1 MPDKARQ
8 STPVPIDGKDPIA
21 LEIKKAREE
30 QGLSISELGRV
41 TGISRTVLFGYEAGR
56 TRPGAREIRLICSAL
71 RVSPNKLIFG
81 TEQPFEERKGL
92 ASLIPL
98 ASSNPMAGAA
108 MMMMIVPAIAAL
120 MGEEEKVALLTL
132 VSGLIEARNKD
143 AATGL
148 RAMVE
153 VISEEARAPE
163 DMDKFA
169 GMANDPEKVAAFQ
182 EKVKQRIDKI
192 RMGK

>member
-1 MPDKARQ
+1 
-8 STPVPIDGKDPIA
+8 
-21 LEIKKAREE
+21 
-30 QGLSISELGRV
+30 
-41 TGISRTVLFGYEAGR
+41 
-56 TRPGAREIRLICSAL
+56 
-71 RVSPNKLIFG
+71 
-81 TEQPFEERKGL
+81 
-92 ASLIPL
+92 
-98 ASSNPMAGAA
+98 